1 MEIEPGDIV
10 ELINNDSGLMKA
22 EIGARALVYSKS
34 VVNVHGNFEAFVH
47 VVWIDERSNS
57 QVDGRYYVGRF
68 KKVGE
73 DKEFKLL
80 LSLLDEE
87 LDEFSLFRLA
97 KNHVEK
103 KYNRRCLNG

>member
-1 MEIEPGDIV
+1 MRAHIRLSLTGFV
-10 ELINNDSGLMKA
+10 VKLIDFKLIRKLYH
-22 EIGARALVYSKS
+22 I
-34 VVNVHGNFEAFVH
+34 
-47 VVWIDERSNS
+47 
-57 QVDGRYYVGRF
+57 GRF

-87 LDEFSLFRLA
+87 LDESSLFRLA